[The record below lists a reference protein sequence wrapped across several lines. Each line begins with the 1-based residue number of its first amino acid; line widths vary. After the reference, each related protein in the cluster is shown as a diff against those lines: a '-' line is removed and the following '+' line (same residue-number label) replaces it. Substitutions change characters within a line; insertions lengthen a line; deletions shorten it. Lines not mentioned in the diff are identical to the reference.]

1 MHVLVV
7 VSYTGGTQTPNRFAE
22 RIRSVRWG
30 RRTATLGITTGAD
43 VPRKGCQVCHSRR
56 HGEKGDAGPAVA
68 ESPVA
73 KRMSLCRRPV
83 LCRARRPV
91 EVKGRVKAEY
101 GMHRRCPDP
110 CVSAAGSRP
119 VRTLP
124 AALGLAVVIQAVKG
138 IVEYFWFQ
146 R

>member
-7 VSYTGGTQTPNRFAE
+7 VSYTGGTWTPNRFAE

-56 HGEKGDAGPAVA
+56 HGDEGVQA
-68 ESPVA
+68 E
-73 KRMSLCRRPV
+73 
-83 LCRARRPV
+83 ARRV
-91 EVKGRVKAEY
+91 YVAS
-101 GMHRRCPDP
+101 CPDP
-110 CVSAAGSRP
+110 CVSAAGVRP

-146 R
+146 